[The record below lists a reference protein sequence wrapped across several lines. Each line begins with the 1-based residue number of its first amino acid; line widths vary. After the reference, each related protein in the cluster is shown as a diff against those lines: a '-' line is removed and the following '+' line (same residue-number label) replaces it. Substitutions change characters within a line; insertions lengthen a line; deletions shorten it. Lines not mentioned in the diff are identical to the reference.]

1 MNIIRDELEQYQQF
15 LEEHISEE
23 VELIVT
29 RGNELAV
36 IISRTGYMMA
46 EAKNVLNEKMRDEVM
61 LSLREIARDTPF
73 ATSKTVNALI
83 DTLCREERFIYDWCE
98 RINKSATHTLE
109 YCRTLI
115 SLAKQEKYSTR
126 QFNT

>member
-23 VELIVT
+23 IELIVT

-36 IISRTGYMMA
+36 IISRSGYMMA